1 MNFISLHDV
10 EKIECET
17 RNVGKENF
25 VTSLD
30 IRDKKG
36 NVVNLSLYSDDLIK
50 LGIKNSLKVEG
61 YK

>member
-17 RNVGKENF
+17 RNVGETNF
-25 VTSLD
+25 VKSID
-30 IRDKKG
+30 ITDKKG

>member
-17 RNVGKENF
+17 RNVGKKSF

-36 NVVNLSLYSDDLIK
+36 NVVNLCLYSDDLIK
-50 LGIKNSLKVEG
+50 LNIKNSLKVEG

>member
-17 RNVGKENF
+17 RNVGETNF
-25 VTSLD
+25 VKSID
-30 IRDKKG
+30 ITDKKG

-50 LGIKNSLKVEG
+50 LGFKYNVNLEESI
-61 YK
+61 